1 VNKDRKENL
10 TNRMVIASHLVKSLL
25 SQIKE
30 IETNEKT
37 SANEKLSQIKKIREE
52 ISKVGTE
59 IDSVKKEI
67 NLLTTYNVN

>member
-1 VNKDRKENL
+1 MNKDRKENL

-52 ISKVGTE
+52 IAKVGTE
-59 IDSVKKEI
+59 IDSVKNEI

>member
-52 ISKVGTE
+52 IAKVGTE
-59 IDSVKKEI
+59 IDSVKNEI

>member
-59 IDSVKKEI
+59 IDSVKNEI